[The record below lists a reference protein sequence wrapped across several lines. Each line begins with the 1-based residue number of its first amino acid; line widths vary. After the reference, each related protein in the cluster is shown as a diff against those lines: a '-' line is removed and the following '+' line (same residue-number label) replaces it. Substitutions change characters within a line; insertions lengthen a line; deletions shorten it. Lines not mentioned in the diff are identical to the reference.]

1 MKNKSKL
8 KQEKDMIFINSD
20 STWIER
26 QNRKEVIKKAKELNE
41 KRTKSKIAY
50 NKLITEK
57 KVYFWNERVEK
68 WFRKEKPKT
77 RR

>member
-26 QNRKEVIKKAKELNE
+26 QNRKEVIKKAKELNK

-50 NKLITEK
+50 KLITEK